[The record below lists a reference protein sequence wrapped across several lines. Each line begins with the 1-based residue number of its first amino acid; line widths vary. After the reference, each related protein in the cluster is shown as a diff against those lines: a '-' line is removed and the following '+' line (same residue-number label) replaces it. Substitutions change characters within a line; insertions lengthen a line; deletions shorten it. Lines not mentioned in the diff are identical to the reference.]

1 MRARARAP
9 ASAPAAL
16 ALALPHR
23 RPLPSPRCARARL
36 QAQAFADPSK
46 AAFLASRKTLEVN
59 PRHPLIAAMATQAAA
74 DPQAINADT
83 RDLVN
88 ILYDAALLN
97 SGFQIDDAKDF
108 SSRIFR
114 VIKTGLKIDSFDL
127 LPPIDVPVEE
137 EEEEEDDETEDL
149 DDDGEFDVDA
159 AATAAAAAAKTDDD
173 HDEL

>member
-1 MRARARAP
+1 MRSAAP
-9 ASAPAAL
+9 PLFA
-16 ALALPHR
+16 
-23 RPLPSPRCARARL
+23 RPLL

-137 EEEEEDDETEDL
+137 EEEDDDETEDL
-149 DDDGEFDVDA
+149 DGDDDGEFDVDA
-159 AATAAAAAAKTDDD
+159 AAAAAKGDDDD

>member
-1 MRARARAP
+1 
-9 ASAPAAL
+9 
-16 ALALPHR
+16 
-23 RPLPSPRCARARL
+23 
-36 QAQAFADPSK
+36 
-46 AAFLASRKTLEVN
+46 
-59 PRHPLIAAMATQAAA
+59 MATQAAA
-74 DPQAINADT
+74 DPQAANADT

-127 LPPIDVPVEE
+127 LPPIDVPA
-137 EEEEEDDETEDL
+137 EEEEDEEDDAETEDL
-149 DDDGEFDVDA
+149 DDDGEFDMDA
-159 AATAAAAAAKTDDD
+159 AASAAAASGAGAGDDDD

>member
-1 MRARARAP
+1 MRSAAP
-9 ASAPAAL
+9 PLFA
-16 ALALPHR
+16 
-23 RPLPSPRCARARL
+23 RPLL
-36 QAQAFADPSK
+36 QVQAFADPSK

-137 EEEEEDDETEDL
+137 EEEDDDETEDL
-149 DDDGEFDVDA
+149 DGDDDGEFDVDA
-159 AATAAAAAAKTDDD
+159 AAAAAKGDDDD

>member
-1 MRARARAP
+1 M
-9 ASAPAAL
+9 
-16 ALALPHR
+16 
-23 RPLPSPRCARARL
+23 L

-137 EEEEEDDETEDL
+137 EEEDDDETEDL
-149 DDDGEFDVDA
+149 DGDDDGEFDVDA
-159 AATAAAAAAKTDDD
+159 AAAAAKGDDDD

>member
-1 MRARARAP
+1 
-9 ASAPAAL
+9 
-16 ALALPHR
+16 
-23 RPLPSPRCARARL
+23 
-36 QAQAFADPSK
+36 
-46 AAFLASRKTLEVN
+46 
-59 PRHPLIAAMATQAAA
+59 MATQAAA
-74 DPQAINADT
+74 DPQAVNADT

>member
-1 MRARARAP
+1 LRARARAP

>member
-1 MRARARAP
+1 M
-9 ASAPAAL
+9 
-16 ALALPHR
+16 
-23 RPLPSPRCARARL
+23 L

-137 EEEEEDDETEDL
+137 EEEEDDETEDL
-149 DDDGEFDVDA
+149 DGGDDDGEFDVDA
-159 AATAAAAAAKTDDD
+159 AAAAAAKGDDDD